1 MNPQDALKQVVEQQ
15 PELVLMIIE
24 ALMNMNEEQLQAFV
38 QYLQQ
43 RVSQRSQGGQGSQD
57 GQGPRQGGEPTPE
70 ENLFG

>member
-43 RVSQRSQGGQGSQD
+43 KVNQGAQGGQGPQD

>member
-43 RVSQRSQGGQGSQD
+43 KVGQSGQAPQE

>member
-43 RVSQRSQGGQGSQD
+43 RVSQGSQGGQGSQD

>member
-43 RVSQRSQGGQGSQD
+43 KAGQGSQAQEE

>member
-1 MNPQDALKQVVEQQ
+1 MNPREALKQVVEQQ

-43 RVSQRSQGGQGSQD
+43 KASQGGQAQEE

>member
-1 MNPQDALKQVVEQQ
+1 MNPREALKQVVEQQ

-43 RVSQRSQGGQGSQD
+43 KASQGGQAQEEE